1 MTGCVKPKRR
11 PPEAKRDRVDE
22 GPFSRFVNAEAFMD
36 PGFMESF
43 ARLHISARAK
53 SRWRGET
60 TVQLP
65 DQQKSGGARGAAE
78 DSSGADGGAALKVG
92 GPMESRA
99 RRFESRQRR
108 ASVVSARTSA
118 NGLLHSR
125 AWPEPT
131 GQNGDTLLF
140 GRVDRAPLIPRR

>member
-22 GPFSRFVNAEAFMD
+22 SPEAFVD

-60 TVQLP
+60 TVQLA
-65 DQQKSGGARGAAE
+65 DQEKSGGARGAAE
-78 DSSGADGGAALKVG
+78 DSSGAERPAHSAALVG
-92 GPMESRA
+92 V
-99 RRFESRQRR
+99 RRWPGSGWP
-108 ASVVSARTSA
+108 
-118 NGLLHSR
+118 NGMIWFQSKR
-125 AWPEPT
+125 CNPWS
-131 GQNGDTLLF
+131 
-140 GRVDRAPLIPRR
+140 

>member
-60 TVQLP
+60 TVQV
-65 DQQKSGGARGAAE
+65 A
-78 DSSGADGGAALKVG
+78 
-92 GPMESRA
+92 
-99 RRFESRQRR
+99 

-118 NGLLHSR
+118 NGLLHSQ
-125 AWPEPT
+125 AWPEPP

-140 GRVDRAPLIPRR
+140 GR